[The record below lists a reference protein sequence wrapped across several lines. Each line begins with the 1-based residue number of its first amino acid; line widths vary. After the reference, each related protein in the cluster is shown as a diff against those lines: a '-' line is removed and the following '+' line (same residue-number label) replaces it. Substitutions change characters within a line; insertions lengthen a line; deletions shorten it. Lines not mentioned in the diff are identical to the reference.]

1 MKVFAITTMC
11 LLVASC
17 AWAAPSVQD
26 NQIDSESTFTRAAR
40 YLGSCFESD
49 DMTTCLAVKG
59 ITALNRAA
67 RSNNIELVN
76 GVTFKRCVLF
86 NFKQKKSQT

>member
-1 MKVFAITTMC
+1 MKVFAVTAVC
-11 LLVASC
+11 LIVASC

-26 NQIDSESTFTRAAR
+26 NKIETDSTFSRAAR

-76 GVTFKRCVLF
+76 GVSFKRCVF
-86 NFKQKKSQT
+86 G

>member
-1 MKVFAITTMC
+1 MKVFAVTSVIC
-11 LLVASC
+11 LMVASC

-26 NQIDSESTFTRAAR
+26 NHVESDTTFTRAAR

-67 RSNNIELVN
+67 RSNNIELIN
-76 GVTFKRCVLF
+76 GVSFKRCVLF
-86 NFKQKKSQT
+86 LPLKS